1 MYGVKCEGSCLMGI
15 INALNQISKNNS
27 NFKKWE
33 AEQENIDAKRKKL
46 AKKDPP
52 SQEELAEAKKLG
64 KTIIDVVD
72 IMDQHS
78 EDIAENV
85 ETATEV
91 PLGLIPAAVF
101 LASGFFSGQK
111 IVAPADKEASA
122 AQTKF
127 LNQNS
132 AKIDDLIRRIK
143 SASPKETANLD
154 NLKILDKNFI
164 KNANISAKLK
174 VEAGVFIEELSKIN
188 KKLKSKYWLG
198 SAITIISTIGAF
210 VASNV
215 YATKM
220 QIDGSKIARFQA
232 RKVLNDPKFFV
243 KYTPEQI
250 AQAEEN
256 LKNDTDKKSGK
267 KKKLKVD
274 KLQNGM
280 FKGIGSI
287 MKDKPAYD
295 AWKASADSKP
305 EKINRPLTQEELDD
319 AKRDQEVIQRVV
331 RQINNTAE
339 IYSQNMEVAAETLIG
354 GTPILGALIG
364 AAMAGIMNAAKIIP
378 NYVQKAVDK
387 YGDKEAQKA
396 YQEMIK
402 VAEDAPGRNKLF
414 EKFYSA
420 MKNSKIGKNIEKN
433 VGKEVNTPALA
444 KMRQSAMNLLP
455 VALSHKWGRNAV
467 FGITSGF
474 MTGII
479 GAIIGLKLQ
488 KASARA
494 GRYVAKRELAQ
505 NPQNFIGYTDEDFE
519 SVPNKKSKKEKQS
532 KIKETISFL
541 PNVFKQYRE
550 YKRYEKTTLEKEK
563 LLQEELT
570 KLNVSDKQ
578 IEDAKNLQRKVFN
591 TFEAVDDKS
600 QEYSESVEATA
611 EIAQPFVIAGGFL
624 ALLSPAIIFGIQ
636 AARGKV
642 TAKSVLNKIV
652 GILSGTTNIMNKK
665 FFKNYLGDVA
675 KQIPH
680 AIQNGKYEKTAISEL
695 SDKKSF
701 AGLIVSLVKE
711 GSNNLKQ
718 IKSEGGKMIEL
729 MNKNVQK
736 MSDSEFKA
744 FMLKIAEPAQNVK
757 FVRSLNIASMDK
769 AYVQKML
776 PKIQKIIENIPEA
789 ELKTILDSAVKEY
802 ERNPEEF
809 IMFIEQGKLRNIFMT
824 KKLQTALKVAGVSWT
839 AFTFLMTYIIE
850 CWLADLQLK
859 AGRLGVMQALES
871 LKDPAYYANSKPN
884 NTKKNQKQVNT
895 SLLPA
900 A

>member
-1 MYGVKCEGSCLMGI
+1 MGI
-15 INALNQISKNNS
+15 INALNQISKNSS
-27 NFKKWE
+27 NFKRWE
-33 AEQENIDAKRKKL
+33 AEQENIDSKREKL
-46 AKKDPP
+46 AKKNPP
-52 SQEELAEAKKLG
+52 SKEELAEAKKLG

-91 PLGLIPAAVF
+91 PLGLIPAGAF
-101 LASGFFSGQK
+101 LLSRFFSGK
-111 IVAPADKEASA
+111 NITGPAKKEAN
-122 AQTKF
+122 AQRAQF
-127 LNQNS
+127 LNKNS

-143 SASPKETANLD
+143 SENPKVTANLD
-154 NLKILDKNFI
+154 NLKILDKDFI
-164 KNANISAKLK
+164 KNADISAKLK

-188 KKLKSKYWLG
+188 KKYNMKWGLG
-198 SAITIISTIGAF
+198 AAVTGLFTIGAF

-220 QIDGSKIARFQA
+220 QIDGSKIARFQS
-232 RKVLNDPKFFV
+232 RKVLIDPKYFV

-256 LKNDTDKKSGK
+256 LKNDNDKKSGK

-287 MKDKPAYD
+287 MRDKPAYD

-319 AKRDQEVIQRVV
+319 AKKDQEIIQRVV
-331 RQINNTAE
+331 RQVNNTAE

-364 AAMAGIMNAAKIIP
+364 AAMAGMMNAAKIIP
-378 NYVQKAVDK
+378 NYVQKAVQK
-387 YGDKEAQKA
+387 HGDKEAQKA

-402 VAEDAPGRNKLF
+402 VAENAPGRNKLF
-414 EKFYSA
+414 GEFYFA
-420 MKNSKIGKNIEKN
+420 MKNSKVEKNIGKEIKASTAENMQKVIK
-433 VGKEVNTPALA
+433 K
-444 KMRQSAMNLLP
+444 LLP

-494 GRYVAKRELAQ
+494 GRYVAKRELEQ

-519 SVPNKKSKKEKQS
+519 SVPDKKSKQEKQN
-532 KIKETISFL
+532 KFKETISFL

-550 YKRYEKTTLEKEK
+550 YKRYEKITLEKEK

-578 IEDAKNLQRKVFN
+578 LEDAKNLQRKVFN

-611 EIAQPFVIAGGFL
+611 EIAQPFVIMGGFL
-624 ALLSPAIIFGIQ
+624 ALLSPAIIYGIQ
-636 AARGKV
+636 AARGKI
-642 TAKSVLNKIV
+642 TAKSMLNKIV
-652 GILSGTTNIMNKK
+652 GILSGTTNIVNKK

-680 AIQNGKYEKTAISEL
+680 AIQNGKYEKTAISGL
-695 SDKKSF
+695 SNKTSF

-718 IKSEGGKMIEL
+718 IKSEGSKIIEM

-809 IMFIEQGKLRNIFMT
+809 IMFIEQGKLSNIFMT
-824 KKLQTALKVAGVSWT
+824 KNLKRALKIAGVSWT

-871 LKDPAYYANSKPN
+871 LKDPAYYANSEPADA
-884 NTKKNQKQVNT
+884 KKNKKQVNT